1 MLARTHHTAR
11 TPPPSPNCPSQQ
23 PSCAEA
29 DPYSLLT
36 FMKKRRATTL
46 ITALIAGFLFAGL
59 PGPRAQAAGAAGAAG
74 AADDSSPPTADA
86 PSRLG
91 VDLDTVTIPE
101 LQARMANGSLTSS
114 ALTTAYLRRIKA
126 VDPKINSVL
135 HTDPTALRQ
144 AAASDA
150 RHRRG
155 DTRGPLDGIPVL
167 IKDNVNTR
175 GLPTTAGSLALAGK
189 PPGTDA
195 PLVARLRDA
204 GAVILGK
211 TNLSEWANFRSTKP
225 TSGWSAVGG
234 QTRNP
239 YVLDRNPCGSS
250 SGSAAALAAS
260 LAQVAIGTETDGSIV
275 CPAGMNGVVG
285 HKPSLGLVS
294 QSGVVPISAEQDTAG
309 PMARNVVDAALTFAV
324 ISGGGDAARG
334 GDVAGLPDEVAHPGS
349 LRGKRIGLWRL
360 PSLGPRVDAL
370 MTRTAQKL
378 RAAGAE
384 VVEVTPPYQKR
395 LAELEFPALLSEFH
409 RDIDAYLATRHGPQN
424 LAELIEFTRSR
435 PEEQT
440 CFAGQELFE
449 QALVAPPTTDP
460 DYRAMR
466 AELTDLSRRSIDETM
481 ASHHLDAIAS
491 PTNPPAWTT
500 DCARGDNDVIPSST
514 PAAVAGYPSLS
525 VPAGFVGELPVGVLL
540 MAGDRQDARLL
551 SLGAAVERRL
561 DAWRAPRY
569 VPSVGPGTLR

>member
-1 MLARTHHTAR
+1 MT
-11 TPPPSPNCPSQQ
+11 
-23 PSCAEA
+23 
-29 DPYSLLT
+29 
-36 FMKKRRATTL
+36 KRSVATL
-46 ITALIAGFLFAGL
+46 IAALVAGCLVTAPSSPARAADAGGSPA
-59 PGPRAQAAGAAGAAG
+59 AAG
-74 AADDSSPPTADA
+74 SPP
-86 PSRLG
+86 RLG

-101 LQARMANGSLTSS
+101 LQARMARGSLTSS
-114 ALTTAYLRRIKA
+114 ALTGAYLWRIKT
-126 VDPKINSVL
+126 VDPRIHAVL
-135 HTDPTALRQ
+135 RTDPTALRQ

-155 DTRGPLDGIPVL
+155 EVRGPLDGIPVL
-167 IKDNVNTR
+167 LKDNVNTR
-175 GLPTTAGSLALAGK
+175 DLPTTGGSLALAGS
-189 PPGTDA
+189 PPDA
-195 PLVARLRDA
+195 DAALVTRLRDA

-211 TNLSEWANFRSTKP
+211 TNLSEWANFRAAKP

-250 SGSAAALAAS
+250 SGSGAALAAS

-275 CPAGMNGVVG
+275 CPAGANGVVG

-294 QSGVVPISAEQDTAG
+294 QAGVVPISAEQDTAG
-309 PMARNVVDAALTFAV
+309 PMARNVTDAALTLAV
-324 ISGGGDAARG
+324 ISGGAPHPTGSL
-334 GDVAGLPDEVAHPGS
+334 DVARASTRPGA

-360 PSLGPRVDAL
+360 PSLGPEVDAL
-370 MTRTAQKL
+370 MTRTADSL
-378 RAAGAE
+378 REAGAE
-384 VVEVTPPYQKR
+384 VVEVRLPYQER

-409 RDIDAYLATRHGPQN
+409 RDIDAYLATRGGPRD
-424 LAELIEFTRSR
+424 LAELIEFNRTH
-435 PEEQT
+435 PAEQT

-449 QALVAPPTTDP
+449 QALLAPPTTDP
-460 DYRAMR
+460 RYRAAR
-466 AELTDLSRRSIDETM
+466 AELKDLSRRSIDETM
-481 ASHHLDAIAS
+481 AAHRLDAIAS

-525 VPAGFVGELPVGVLL
+525 VPAGLVNRLPVGLLL
-540 MAGDRQDARLL
+540 MSGDHRDGELL

-569 VPSVGPGTLR
+569 LPTVGSGS